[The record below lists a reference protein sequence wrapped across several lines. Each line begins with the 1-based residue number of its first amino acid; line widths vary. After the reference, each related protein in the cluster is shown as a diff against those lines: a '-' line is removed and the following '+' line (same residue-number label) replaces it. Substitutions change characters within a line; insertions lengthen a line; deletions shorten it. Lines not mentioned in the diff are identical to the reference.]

1 MEYLTTLFTAI
12 YTHKKRLLFFLAFL
26 ISVLSFAGSLQN
38 FNDSNTVFAQ
48 NPTSENTTVT
58 ATVPIW
64 DTTAP
69 STPILI
75 SPSNNSY
82 LTVSKPDF
90 VWQESTDN
98 LDYLSGYGM
107 NHYTF
112 YLDGNVLFSNIPLG
126 SVENSEY
133 KLVYNSTT
141 DQYTLTPKNAI
152 AEGTHTWKIR
162 ATDYFGNYSESVTWT
177 FTVDTQAPQ
186 FVLNAIAEAVV
197 SISAQDVSTIP
208 ANPVEIETNRPT
220 LSATGEASSTVELT
234 VVIPD
239 QADLNYSTTIA
250 SNGTWSLELPLLPRD
265 VVIYLSFTIT
275 DPAGNVSVLTNV
287 PFIIN
292 TPVIIITPVL
302 PTPTPAPTP
311 TPDPGATPGPEP
323 EPTPEP
329 TTPQIP
335 SIQIPILPPEEFA
348 NAVITD
354 VAQYIPPAVI
364 NLAGLVPDF
373 ILTPLE
379 ESTPYAGLLV
389 SALLPAVA
397 TAAVASQFGGGLSL
411 IVLVRILQALGLLPK
426 GYPQGFVYDSLT
438 GKPIPFALITIRT
451 FTQDVTQELIET
463 VVTDVNGFY
472 SGIKLPNGTYVISV
486 AHQEYLFPSKKQRAA
501 YLDVANHYL
510 GEPFTISSQ
519 KQDILFFIPMDPVS
533 PEQVKK
539 GGNLFRLRLSQLSR
553 IGSSLTLP
561 LWFLSGIFALIYPSV
576 WNTLV
581 FGIYCA
587 ILGKRAYSWFRI
599 PVITGVVIDTAGEP
613 LQDVIIRISKPGGSN
628 VAGVLRSNTNGEFKF
643 YGQKEVY
650 LVSVHKQD
658 LVWVN
663 DSQSPLSLYQADA
676 SLEPVHILAT
686 MQHQTAIY
694 EELFGESK

>member
-1 MEYLTTLFTAI
+1 VAL
-12 YTHKKRLLFFLAFL
+12 
-26 ISVLSFAGSLQN
+26 
-38 FNDSNTVFAQ
+38 AQ
-48 NPTSENTTVT
+48 NPKIETPIVT
-58 ATVPIW
+58 ATVPVW

-82 LTVSKPDF
+82 QTISKPDF

-112 YLDGNVLFSNIPLG
+112 YLDGNALFSNIPLG
-126 SVENSEY
+126 STENSEY

-177 FTVDTQAPQ
+177 FTIDTQAPQ
-186 FVLNAIAEAVV
+186 FVLNVIGEATV
-197 SISAQDVSTIP
+197 SISAQDISTIP
-208 ANPVEIETNRPT
+208 ANPVEIETNRPILT
-220 LSATGEASSTVELT
+220 ATGEANSTVELT
-234 VVIPD
+234 VAIPD
-239 QADLNYSTTIA
+239 QADLNYSTSIA
-250 SNGTWSLELPLLPRD
+250 ANGTWSIELPLLPRD
-265 VVIYLSFTIT
+265 VVMYLSFTIT

-302 PTPTPAPTP
+302 PTPTPVPTPTPGPGETPQPTP
-311 TPDPGATPGPEP
+311 TPD
-323 EPTPEP
+323 P

-335 SIQIPILPPEEFA
+335 SIQIPVLPPEEIA
-348 NAVITD
+348 HAVITE
-354 VAQYIPPAVI
+354 VAQYVPPAI
-364 NLAGLVPDF
+364 LDLAGLIPDF
-373 ILTPLE
+373 VLAPLE
-379 ESTPYAGLLV
+379 DTTPIAGLLV
-389 SALLPAVA
+389 SALLPAIA

-426 GYPQGFVYDSLT
+426 GYPQGFVYDSVT
-438 GKPIPFALITIRT
+438 GKPVPFALITIRT
-451 FTQDVTQELIET
+451 FSQDGTQSTAQELIET

-486 AHQEYLFPSKKQRAA
+486 AHQEYLFPSKKPRAA

-510 GEPFTISSQ
+510 GEPFTITSQ
-519 KQDILFFIPMDPVS
+519 KQNILFFIPMDPVS
-533 PEQVKK
+533 PDQIKK

-561 LWFLSGIFALIYPSV
+561 LWFLSGLFALLFPSI
-576 WNTLV
+576 WNTIV

-587 ILGKRAYSWFRI
+587 VLGKRAYGWFRVPI
-599 PVITGVVIDTAGEP
+599 ITGVVIDTLGNP
-613 LQDVIIRISKPGGSN
+613 LEDVIIRISKPGASN
-628 VAGVLRSNTNGEFKF
+628 VAGVLRSNTKGEFKF

-650 LVSVHKQD
+650 LVTVHKQD
-658 LVWVN
+658 LVWIN
-663 DSQSPLSLYQADA
+663 DSQSPLSLFQADA
-676 SLEPVHILAT
+676 SLEPVHIIAT
-686 MQHQTAIY
+686 MQQQTAIY
-694 EELFGESK
+694 EELFGEMQK

>member
-1 MEYLTTLFTAI
+1 MEYFTTLFSI
-12 YTHKKRLLFFLAFL
+12 IRLKRIQLVFLSIFL
-26 ISVLSFAGSLQN
+26 TSTVASCLVTTQLITSSI
-38 FNDSNTVFAQ
+38 VFAQ

-58 ATVPIW
+58 ATVPVW

-126 SVENSEY
+126 STENSQY
-133 KLVYNSTT
+133 KLVYNSST

-177 FTVDTQAPQ
+177 FTVDTQSPQ
-186 FVLNAIAEAVV
+186 FVLNGIGEAVV

-208 ANPVEIETNRPT
+208 TNPVEIETNRPT
-220 LSATGEASSTVELT
+220 LAATGEANSTVALT
-234 VVIPD
+234 VTIPD
-239 QADLNYSTTIA
+239 QASLNYSTTIA
-250 SNGTWSLELPLLPRD
+250 SNGTWSIELPLLPRD

-275 DPAGNVSVLTNV
+275 DQAGNVSVLTNV

-302 PTPTPAPTP
+302 PTPTPTPTP
-311 TPDPGATPGPEP
+311 TPEPGSTPGPEP
-323 EPTPEP
+323 VSTPEP

-335 SIQIPILPPEEFA
+335 SIQIPILPPEEIA

-354 VAQYIPPAVI
+354 VAQYVPPVFL
-364 NLAGLVPDF
+364 NLAGLVPEF
-373 ILTPLE
+373 ILAPLE

-451 FTQDVTQELIET
+451 YTQDVTQELIET

-486 AHQEYLFPSKKQRAA
+486 VHQEYLFPSKKPRAA

-533 PEQVKK
+533 PDKAKK

-561 LWFLSGIFALIYPSV
+561 LWFLSGLFALIYPSI

-581 FGIYCA
+581 FGIYCM
-587 ILGKRAYSWFRI
+587 ILGKRAYGWFRV
-599 PVITGVVIDTAGEP
+599 PVITGVVIDSSGEP
-613 LQDVIIRISKPGGSN
+613 IEDSIIRISKPGGSN
-628 VAGVLRSNTNGEFKF
+628 VAGVLRSNSNGEFKF
-643 YGQKEVY
+643 YGQNEVY
-650 LVSVHKQD
+650 LVTIQKQD
-658 LVWVN
+658 LIWVN

-676 SLEPVHILAT
+676 SLEPTHIIAT
-686 MQHQTAIY
+686 MQPQTAIY
-694 EELFGESK
+694 AELFGERK